1 MKIPQD
7 LDKPVL
13 YSRKLMQ
20 IQIER
25 DVEGPERWIAK
36 LLFIYRLQIS
46 PLISV
51 SFICH
56 NPDKALD
63 KACKQQAANL

>member
-1 MKIPQD
+1 MYKEYKVCMCGDLCVASISTHGFNELNFIQKLMKKPQD

-25 DVEGPERWIAK
+25 DVEGPERWIA
-36 LLFIYRLQIS
+36 
-46 PLISV
+46 
-51 SFICH
+51 
-56 NPDKALD
+56 
-63 KACKQQAANL
+63 